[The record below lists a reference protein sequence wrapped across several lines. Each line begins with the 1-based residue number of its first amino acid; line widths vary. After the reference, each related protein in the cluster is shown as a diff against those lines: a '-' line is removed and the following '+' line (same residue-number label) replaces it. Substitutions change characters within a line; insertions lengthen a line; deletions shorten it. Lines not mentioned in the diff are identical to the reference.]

1 MIGGKM
7 QLNME
12 LLVSLGACKD
22 GKAWYAAHPYP
33 TVQGGIADILS
44 DELCPRRSVWA
55 NWLIVRVLSS
65 DNNIRYAIYASG
77 LVLHHFE
84 NKYPDDNRPQKAIRA
99 AKKYLKAGSVAAA
112 WAARASG
119 AAAWAARASE
129 ASAGAAAR
137 AAARAAAGAAARA
150 AAEAAG
156 AAARADA
163 EAAGAAGDAAYNKT
177 LAKIVKYGIKLLN
190 QQEATC

>member
-65 DNNIRYAIYASG
+65 DNNIRYAIYAAG

-112 WAARASG
+112 L
-119 AAAWAARASE
+119 AARASE

-137 AAARAAAGAAARA
+137 AAAEA